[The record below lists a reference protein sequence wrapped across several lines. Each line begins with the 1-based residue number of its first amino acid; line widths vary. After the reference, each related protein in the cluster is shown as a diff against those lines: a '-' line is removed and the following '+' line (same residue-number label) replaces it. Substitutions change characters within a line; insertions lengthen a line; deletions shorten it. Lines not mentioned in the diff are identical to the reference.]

1 MEDPVDPRLVQLSRI
16 LKLPLATETA
26 AQAAVSARPG
36 QLADQLF
43 LEAAASD
50 DVTSADAAIA
60 YLQLRLNYFGGLVTA
75 AAASAIRARFAER
88 VAAW

>member
-1 MEDPVDPRLVQLSRI
+1 MDPRLVQLSRI
-16 LKLPLATETA
+16 LKTRLETEAA
-26 AQAAVSARPG
+26 AQAAVSARPA

-60 YLQLRLNYFGGLVTA
+60 YLALRLNYFAALIDT

-88 VAAW
+88 IAAW

>member
-1 MEDPVDPRLVQLSRI
+1 MDPRLVQLSRI
-16 LKLPLATETA
+16 LKIALETEA
-26 AQAAVSARPG
+26 AARSAVSARPG

-50 DVTSADAAIA
+50 DVTSADGALA
-60 YLQLRLNYFGGLVTA
+60 YLQLRLTYFGELVSV
-75 AAASAIRARFAER
+75 AAASTIRARFAER